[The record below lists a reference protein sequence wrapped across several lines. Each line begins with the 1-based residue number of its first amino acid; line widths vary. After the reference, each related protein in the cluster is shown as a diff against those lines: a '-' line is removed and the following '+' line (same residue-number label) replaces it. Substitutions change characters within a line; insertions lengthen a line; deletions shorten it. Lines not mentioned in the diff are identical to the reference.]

1 MQHVSEEV
9 CLQQQGISK
18 LEEIDRRLSQQVP
31 YPGDESQLMAD
42 KISAIKRQ
50 VENGERERHELL
62 QNLIALKD
70 GFSLPDLP
78 GKEWKEFSYCS

>member
-9 CLQQQGISK
+9 RLQQQGISK
-18 LEEIDRRLSQQVP
+18 LEEIDRRLSQRVP

-50 VENGERERHELL
+50 VENRERERHELL

-70 GFSLPDLP
+70 GFSFPDLP
-78 GKEWKEFSYCS
+78 GKEVV